1 MIKKIQAHVLYRRD
15 YGDDRDFSISR
26 FEMPNH
32 GYITVCSKEFE
43 IDVPDEFDPRQQQ
56 LEILRKERD
65 RINAEFA
72 IRVKQIDDE
81 INKLIA
87 LEYVE

>member
-32 GYITVCSKEFE
+32 GYITVYSKEFE